1 MGCVN
6 TSRVRPSL
14 LCLQYQLNYK
24 QYIHKQYGAKYKK
37 NKITTV

>member
-14 LCLQYQLNYK
+14 LRLQYELNYK
-24 QYIHKQYGAKYKK
+24 QYIHKKYGAKYKK
-37 NKITTV
+37 NIITTV